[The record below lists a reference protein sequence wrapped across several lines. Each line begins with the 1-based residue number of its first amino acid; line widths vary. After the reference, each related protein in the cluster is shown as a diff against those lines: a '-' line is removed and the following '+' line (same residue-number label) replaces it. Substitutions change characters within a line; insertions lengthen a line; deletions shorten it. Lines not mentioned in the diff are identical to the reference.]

1 MSINKLIW
9 VMCIMVG
16 LALLLLASGC
26 GPERLIFEGKER
38 PVHEI
43 EDIISDRLEAENPG
57 YDLDA
62 DVYEETE

>member
-1 MSINKLIW
+1 MSKYGKICLVLI
-9 VMCIMVG
+9 IVG
-16 LALLLLASGC
+16 LALMVLTSC

-62 DVYEETE
+62 GIYEETE